1 MLAMVLLTVRAETRY
16 STSLRFEAEMLQ
28 HELLWP
34 FPHLAGGLVL
44 GGAVALVEP
53 HADVPIG
60 WRRPRASGRL
70 LNQRFSLLGWRDHRP
85 FGGQLNEREDVLLQG
100 E

>member
-1 MLAMVLLTVRAETRY
+1 
-16 STSLRFEAEMLQ
+16 MLQ

-34 FPHLAGGLVL
+34 FPHLTGGLVL

-53 HADVPIG
+53 HADVPVG
-60 WRRPRASGRL
+60 RWRPRAGGWL
-70 LNQRFSLLGWRDHRP
+70 LSQSLSLLSWRDHRP
-85 FGGQLNEREDVLLQG
+85 FGCQLDQREDVLLQG